1 MSAATEDTEP
11 TVGESAAKQGG
22 RRWARGI
29 LVVGV
34 IAAFVAII
42 FFGFRWVEANERVR
56 TARDGV
62 ESAGRLLDVV
72 EEDVL
77 VVDAAVQADITS
89 EIATQSAEAIE
100 LTGSITERLNEA
112 REMIETSLPDLPE
125 EDIPMAEALLESAD
139 AREEMMAEAPV
150 ILEANV
156 KAARAIPFADRALE
170 EIKAA
175 EELVAQAAAEFNKHT
190 EAGVRA
196 SGTASAKAEE
206 RLTAARS
213 LLTSATAE
221 FPEADYSAF
230 TEYVD
235 AKLELVSLSK
245 KIDQLW
251 LDEKIE
257 ESNKQLEAYNKRDAE
272 VVAMA
277 KALPGSVRDP
287 IADAYEAITDE
298 AVDRYFEARSR
309 ARSAGDRVEELRG
322 AAATG

>member
-1 MSAATEDTEP
+1 MSAAAEDMEP
-11 TVGESAAKQGG
+11 KAEETASAQRG
-22 RRWARGI
+22 RRWARGL

-42 FFGFRWVEANERVR
+42 FFGFRWVEANERIR

-100 LTGSITERLNEA
+100 LTGSVTERLGEA
-112 REMIETSLPDLPE
+112 REMIEDSLPDLPE
-125 EDIPMAEALLESAD
+125 EDAPMAEALLASVD
-139 AREEMMAEAPV
+139 AREEMMGEAPV

-170 EIKAA
+170 EMKAA
-175 EELVAQAAAEFNKHT
+175 EELVAEAAAEFNKHT

-196 SGTASAKAEE
+196 SSAASAKAEE
-206 RLTAARS
+206 RLTDARS
-213 LLTSATAE
+213 LLTSATVE

-230 TEYVD
+230 IGYVN

-257 ESNKQLEAYNKRDAE
+257 ESNKQLDAYNKRDTE

-287 IADAYEAITDE
+287 IADAYDTITS
-298 AVDRYFEARSR
+298 AVVDRYFEARSR
-309 ARSAGDRVEELRG
+309 ARSAGDRVEELRD
-322 AAATG
+322 AAADG

>member
-1 MSAATEDTEP
+1 MTSAAEEIEP
-11 TVGESAAKQGG
+11 KTDETASTQRG
-22 RRWARGI
+22 RRWARGL

-34 IAAFVAII
+34 IAAFAAII

-100 LTGSITERLNEA
+100 IAGSVTERLAEA
-112 REMIETSLPDLPE
+112 REMIEASLADLPE
-125 EDIPMAEALLESAD
+125 EDVPMAEALLESAD

-170 EIKAA
+170 ELKAA
-175 EELVAQAAAEFNKHT
+175 EELVAEAAAEFNKHT

-196 SGTASAKAEE
+196 SSAASVKAEE
-206 RLTAARS
+206 RLNEARS

-221 FPEADYSAF
+221 FPEADYAAF
-230 TEYVD
+230 TGYVD

-257 ESNKQLEAYNKRDAE
+257 ESNKQLDAYNKRDTE

-287 IADAYEAITDE
+287 IADAYESITEE
-298 AVDRYFEARSR
+298 AVQRYFEARSR
-309 ARSAGDRVEELRG
+309 ARGAGDRVEELRD
-322 AAATG
+322 AAADG

>member
-1 MSAATEDTEP
+1 MSAAAEDMEP
-11 TVGESAAKQGG
+11 KAEETASAQRG
-22 RRWARGI
+22 RRWARGL

-34 IAAFVAII
+34 IAAFVVII
-42 FFGFRWVEANERVR
+42 FFGFRWVEANERIR

-100 LTGSITERLNEA
+100 LTGSVTERLSEA
-112 REMIETSLPDLPE
+112 REMIEDSLPDLPE
-125 EDIPMAEALLESAD
+125 EDAPMAEALLASVD

-150 ILEANV
+150 ILEGNV

-170 EIKAA
+170 EMKAA
-175 EELVAQAAAEFNKHT
+175 EELVAEAAAEFNKHT

-196 SGTASAKAEE
+196 SSAASAKAEE
-206 RLTAARS
+206 RLAAARS
-213 LLTSATAE
+213 LLASATAE

-230 TEYVD
+230 IGYVD

-257 ESNKQLEAYNKRDAE
+257 ESNKQLDAYNKRDTE

-287 IADAYEAITDE
+287 IADAYDSITSA

-309 ARSAGDRVEELRG
+309 ARSAGDRVEELRD
-322 AAATG
+322 AAADG